1 MKLLILA
8 ITFFC
13 SVSFIGCKSTVT
25 PPPADSTAE
34 LLLDWISLQLRLG
47 RNTTGVGHV
56 AYSRH
61 FAYTSIAF
69 YESLVPGY
77 RQNRSLAGQL
87 QALDHLPSPPSKKM
101 CWISAANSSFAD
113 MMRFYYNGKSS
124 NLTLIDSL
132 EKTWQQK
139 LGKSGYTSDAISNG
153 SSFGAAIANAVI
165 QWSNSDGSDKANRPY
180 TIPVGEGRWQPTPP
194 ANAAPV
200 APYWGNNR
208 TIARFSIESTMAPA
222 PPAFDTNENSPFY
235 KMVNEVYNVSVHLT
249 EKEKAIAT
257 FWNDSPGAQTVTAY
271 GHWASIFKQLAT
283 LRHLRIMKAAEAY
296 CKMCITLNDASI
308 VCFKGKYT
316 YNLMRPVTYIRAY
329 LNDPDWLPYIPTPSH
344 PEWPAAHA
352 VLSYSAAV
360 ALSYSLGN
368 NISYTDHTYDDLV
381 ITPPTFANITEA
393 GKQAGMSRLYGGIHY
408 RPSIEAGLESGKKI
422 ADAIH
427 RSIKF
432 ER

>member
-13 SVSFIGCKSTVT
+13 SVSCKPTGT
-25 PPPADSTAE
+25 PPKEDPSAE
-34 LLLDWISLQLRLG
+34 LLLDWITLQLRLG

-69 YESLVPGY
+69 YESLVPGF

-87 QALDHLPSPPSKKM
+87 QALDHLPLPTSKKI
-101 CWISAANSSFAD
+101 CWFSAANSSFAD
-113 MMRFYYNGKSS
+113 MMRNYYNGTGS
-124 NLTLIDSL
+124 NLPLIDSL
-132 EKTWQQK
+132 EKAWQQK
-139 LGKSGYTSDAISNG
+139 LNKSGYTSDEISNG
-153 SSFGAAIANAVI
+153 SSFGKEIAKAVI
-165 QWSNSDGSDKANRPY
+165 QWSNGDRSDQANRPY
-180 TIPVGEGRWQPTPP
+180 TIPVGEGLWQPTPP

-208 TIARFSIESTMAPA
+208 TIAAFSIDSTMPPA
-222 PPAFDTNENSPFY
+222 PPAFDTSANSPFY

-249 EKEKAIAT
+249 EKEKAIAS
-257 FWNDSPGAQTVTAY
+257 FWNDSPGARSVTAY
-271 GHWASIFKQLAT
+271 GHWASIFTQLAT
-283 LRHLRIMKAAEAY
+283 LRHLRLMKAAEAY

-316 YNLMRPVTYIRAY
+316 YNLLRPVTYIRAY
-329 LNDPDWLPYIPTPSH
+329 LNHPEWLPYIPTPSH
-344 PEWPAAHA
+344 PEYPAAHA
-352 VLSYSAAV
+352 FLSYSAAV
-360 ALSYSLGN
+360 SLSNSLGN
-368 NISYTDHTYDDLV
+368 NFSFTDHTYDDLV
-381 ITPPTFANITEA
+381 TAPPTFANITEA
-393 GKQAGMSRLYGGIHY
+393 GKQAGISRLYGGIHY
-408 RPSIEAGLESGKKI
+408 RPSIEAGYESGKKV
-422 ADAIH
+422 ADVIH